1 MRIVVI
7 SGCLVWS
14 HLVAAST
21 LAAEKPGRPVGFAPG
36 SVKFV
41 PHRVGTFRSEACGVA
56 DFNND
61 GKLDIVA
68 GPYLYL
74 APDWKMQKIRTLE
87 GKVDDEGKGY
97 YWDFMNLPLDVDGDG
112 LPDVVSCS
120 WHGKRADWFRNTGAA
135 GGQWPRH
142 LIELNG
148 NYEHSDLWDI
158 DGDGKAEEILPVVT
172 GTVWYEV
179 GKRPDGRRG
188 IVKHVISEKRF
199 DWGVGAGDV
208 NGDGRTD
215 VLRPGAWFEAPKD
228 PRSGKW
234 KEHPLAVGDK
244 QEGKPG
250 HTPQILVYD
259 VNADGRNDIVTSSAH
274 RYGIFWY
281 QQLLYATRGWKQ
293 HTIDDSWTQA
303 HALTL
308 ADLDG
313 DGDLDL
319 VSGKRFMAHNGGD
332 PDAHGPLG
340 VYWYELRRGPKPVWT
355 KHAISYD
362 KGIGAGMN
370 IPVVDLDGD
379 GDLDI
384 VVPGKFGGPIW
395 FENQAK

>member
-1 MRIVVI
+1 MRMLVI
-7 SGCLVWS
+7 SGCLVWFQ
-14 HLVAAST
+14 LLAAST
-21 LAAEKPGRPVGFAPG
+21 RGAEEPGRPVRFAPG
-36 SVKFV
+36 SVRFV
-41 PHRVGTFRSEACGVA
+41 PHRVGTFRSEACGVG

-61 GKLDIVA
+61 RKLDIVA

-74 APDWKMQKIRTLE
+74 APDWKRQQIRKLE
-87 GKVDDEGKGY
+87 GKVDDQGKGY
-97 YWDFMNLPLDVDGDG
+97 YWDFANLPLDVDGDG
-112 LPDVVSCS
+112 LLDVVSCS
-120 WHGKRADWFRNTGAA
+120 WHGKRADWFRNTGRA
-135 GGQWPRH
+135 GGPWPRN
-142 LIELNG
+142 LIEIDG
-148 NYEHSDLWDI
+148 NYECADLWDI
-158 DGDGKAEEILPVVT
+158 DGDGKPAEILPVVT
-172 GTVWYEV
+172 GTIWYEV
-179 GKRPDGRRG
+179 GKHPDGKRG

-215 VLRPGAWFEAPKD
+215 VLRPGAWFEAPED

-234 KEHPLAVGDK
+234 KEHPLAVGNK
-244 QEGKPG
+244 QQGKPG

-259 VNADGRNDIVTSSAH
+259 VNADGLSDLVTSSAH

-281 QQLLYATRGWKQ
+281 QQTLWAERDWNQ

-319 VSGKRFMAHNGGD
+319 VTGKRFMAHNGGD
-332 PDAHGPLG
+332 PDAFGPLG
-340 VYWYELRRGPKPVWT
+340 VYWYELKRGTKPAWT
-355 KHAISYD
+355 KHVISYD

-384 VVPGKFGGPIW
+384 VVTGKFGGPVW
-395 FENQAK
+395 FENKAK